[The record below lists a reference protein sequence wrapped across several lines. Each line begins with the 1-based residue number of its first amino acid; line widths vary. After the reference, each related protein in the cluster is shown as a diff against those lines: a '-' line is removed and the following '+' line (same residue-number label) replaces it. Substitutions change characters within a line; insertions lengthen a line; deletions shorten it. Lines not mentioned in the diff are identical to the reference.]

1 MCIMYIMRIIVHN
14 GNNLLYVL
22 REIMSLIVKIMS
34 IIAVLKVLKASKV

>member
-1 MCIMYIMRIIVHN
+1 MRIIVHN

-34 IIAVLKVLKASKV
+34 IIAVLKVLKASKK